1 MLVEFRTKSS
11 WSRVKLG
18 SKVLVEVPIS
28 SPILKDPKKLS
39 VLRSQ
44 KVRMS
49 LLFSESL
56 LIATFRSLNRFGVIG
71 SLGGL
76 GFPEQKSSF
85 FFPVNSWV
93 TRSDR
98 ISGGLSPRVRWI
110 CRIPDR

>member
-1 MLVEFRTKSS
+1 MSF

-18 SKVLVEVPIS
+18 SNVLVEVPIS
-28 SPILKDPKKLS
+28 SPILKDPKKPS

-56 LIATFRSLNRFGVIG
+56 LIATFRSLNRLGVIG

-76 GFPEQKSSF
+76 GFLEQKSSF
-85 FFPVNSWV
+85 FFPVNSWE

-98 ISGGLSPRVRWI
+98 IRGGLSPRVRWI
-110 CRIPDR
+110 WRIPDR